1 MANRKEDL
9 EEEVIEELR
18 QHLEICRSRRSELA
32 TGGFDPQLASAA
44 AQLSRAL
51 LAFQT
56 ERRQRERMQQK
67 AEDAL
72 TPQAI
77 VARLRRMDE
86 HERAHVLAELER
98 MSGRSK
104 VLGR

>member
-1 MANRKEDL
+1 
-9 EEEVIEELR
+9 
-18 QHLEICRSRRSELA
+18 
-32 TGGFDPQLASAA
+32 
-44 AQLSRAL
+44 
-51 LAFQT
+51 
-56 ERRQRERMQQK
+56 MQQK